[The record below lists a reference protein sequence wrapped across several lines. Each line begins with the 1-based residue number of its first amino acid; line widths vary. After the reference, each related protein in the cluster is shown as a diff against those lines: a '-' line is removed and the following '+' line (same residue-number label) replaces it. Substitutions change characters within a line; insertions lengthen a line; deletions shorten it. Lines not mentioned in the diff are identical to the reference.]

1 MRYNEN
7 VFWEKFHSLIDDS
20 IPVSLKVALNGLIG
34 FKDVVF
40 DIKRGKCWREKDM
53 S

>member
-1 MRYNEN
+1 MQYNEN
-7 VFWEKFHSLIDDS
+7 VFWDKFHSLGDDS
-20 IPVSLKVALNGLIG
+20 IPVSLKVALNGPIG

-40 DIKRGKCWREKDM
+40 DIKRGKFWREDM